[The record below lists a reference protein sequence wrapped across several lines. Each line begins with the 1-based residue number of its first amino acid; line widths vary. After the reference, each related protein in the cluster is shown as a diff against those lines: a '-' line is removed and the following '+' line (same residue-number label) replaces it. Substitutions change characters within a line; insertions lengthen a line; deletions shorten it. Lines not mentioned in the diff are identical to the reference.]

1 MMPSAVLT
9 QVLLNEVLSR
19 YKGIA
24 RSNTS
29 NISNF
34 EVPDMIGSK
43 AQSRNLFPF

>member
-9 QVLLNEVLSR
+9 QAPLNEVLSR

-43 AQSRNLFPF
+43 VQSRNLFPF